1 MRLPVIAFGLLASAA
16 AAAPVES
23 GKVGAQAL
31 LAQMKSACGGSAWDR
46 VQSWH
51 EIGNV
56 EFPNGQTA
64 ENEVWH
70 DMHSLKSAMIGRIGG
85 KVVRRAGFDGT
96 TYWQTG
102 PDGRVRTGND
112 PAGLRRQRRDA
123 YLSSFGWFFPDRF
136 PATVELAE
144 DKAIEGETFEVLR
157 ITPQDSDSFEL
168 WVDRGTHL
176 VRRIVAGAEFADL
189 TEYKTFDGVCTA
201 TRGMQGDGN
210 PEHEIIL
217 LVGSVDTS
225 TAAPASV
232 FAPPQ
237 Q

>member
-1 MRLPVIAFGLLASAA
+1 MRFLVIAIGLLAAA
-16 AAAPVES
+16 TTAPAQSEEGS
-23 GKVGAQAL
+23 AQAL
-31 LAQMKSACGGSAWDR
+31 LAQMKAACGGSAWGR

-51 EIGNV
+51 ETGSV

-70 DMHSLKSAMIGRIGG
+70 DMHSLKSAMIGRMGG
-85 KVVRRAGFDGT
+85 KVVRRAGFDGAS
-96 TYWQTG
+96 YWQAG
-102 PDGRVRTGND
+102 PDGQVRTGND
-112 PAGLRRQRRDA
+112 PAGLRTQRRDA

-136 PATVELAE
+136 PATVELIE
-144 DKAIEGETFEVLR
+144 NKAIEGETFQVLR

-176 VRRIVAGAEFADL
+176 VRRIVAGKEFADL

-210 PEHEIIL
+210 PQHEITL
-217 LVGSVDTS
+217 LVRNVDTTAPAHAS
-225 TAAPASV
+225 IFAAP
-232 FAPPQ
+232 Q
-237 Q
+237 

>member
-1 MRLPVIAFGLLASAA
+1 MRFLVIALGLVATAT
-16 AAAPVES
+16 AAPAQSEEGS
-23 GKVGAQAL
+23 AQAL
-31 LAQMKSACGGSAWDR
+31 LAQMKAACGGSAWDR

-51 EIGNV
+51 ETGSV

-70 DMHSLKSAMIGRIGG
+70 DMHSLKSAMIGRMGG

-96 TYWQTG
+96 SYWQAG
-102 PDGRVRTGND
+102 PDGQVQTGND
-112 PAGLRRQRRDA
+112 PMGLRSQRRDA

-144 DKAIEGETFEVLR
+144 NKAIEGETFQVLR

-176 VRRIVAGAEFADL
+176 VRRIVAGKEFADL

-210 PEHEIIL
+210 PQHEITL
-217 LVGSVDTS
+217 LVRTVDT
-225 TAAPASV
+225 TTPAPASI
-232 FAPPQ
+232 FTAPQ
-237 Q
+237 